1 MKKLFPLDPRRTLV
15 THLFAPRSAAEAIA
29 EARNA
34 EADGAEAVAVEW
46 KLMPEEFRNAETYR
60 ALIGSVPLPFMFLI
74 YRNDM
79 LGWSD
84 EKHAEMLLDASRA
97 GVGMIDVMG
106 DLFSPAP
113 DERTRDPGA
122 IRRQKELIGELH
134 ALGSQVIVSSHP
146 VRPMSAGEV
155 LAQLLDFEE
164 RGADVVKIVTKADTE
179 EEFLESLRATLRA
192 RKELKRA
199 AFVHLCVGKFG
210 RFQRMTGTSLGTAIT
225 FAVHRYHDFFC
236 GDQPAIRAVRA
247 VRENMHWNI
256 ADVNG

>member
-46 KLMPEEFRNAETYR
+46 KLMPGEFRNAETYR
-60 ALIGSVPLPFMFLI
+60 AVIGSVPLPFMFLI

-113 DERTRDPGA
+113 DERTLDPGA

-146 VRPMSAGEV
+146 VRPMSSGEV

-179 EEFLESLRATLRA
+179 EGVFRVSPGDIAGAERAETRRVRPPLRRQIRPFPTDDGDLPRHGDHFRRPPLSRFLLR
-192 RKELKRA
+192 
-199 AFVHLCVGKFG
+199 
-210 RFQRMTGTSLGTAIT
+210 
-225 FAVHRYHDFFC
+225 
-236 GDQPAIRAVRA
+236 
-247 VRENMHWNI
+247 
-256 ADVNG
+256 